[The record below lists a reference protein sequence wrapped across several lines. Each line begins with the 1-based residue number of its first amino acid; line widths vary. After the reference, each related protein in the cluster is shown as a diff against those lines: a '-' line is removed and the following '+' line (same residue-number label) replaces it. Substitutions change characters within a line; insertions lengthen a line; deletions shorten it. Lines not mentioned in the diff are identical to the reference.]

1 PYPIPLRDEAGA
13 IVGVVNM
20 SVDIS
25 ERKKA
30 EHALAERNF
39 QLALAG
45 KAARVGSFAYDID
58 TEMMQI
64 TAGYAAIHGFPH
76 GITEIARSKWQLGV
90 HPEDRLRWEA
100 LRSRAHRE
108 RWAEYSGE
116 YRIVRSGGEIRWI
129 EARVFVSYDGDGRP
143 HRAVGVDIDATA
155 RKRAEEQQRILN
167 AELDHRVKNVLAT
180 IAAHTKNSTR
190 SMDGF
195 VAALESRIQSMAST
209 HELLSSSRW
218 AGLALRELVR
228 RELAP
233 YASNNNT
240 RIEGPEVILRAE
252 AAQTIAS
259 VLHEL
264 TTNAA
269 K

>member
-1 PYPIPLRDEAGA
+1 PDGTRVPFIPYPTPLFDASGTLTGAVNMLVDIRERKRAEEKLRKSERESRDLLGALPAAIYVTDAGGRITYCNQSAVDLWGVTPTLGRDKWCDLARFYYADGAPMPREDFPTEIALRQGRFVPGREVLLERSDGTRMPIVPYPIPLRDEAGA

-64 TAGYAAIHGFPH
+64 TAGYAAIHGFPD

-116 YRIVRSGGEIRWI
+116 Y
-129 EARVFVSYDGDGRP
+129 
-143 HRAVGVDIDATA
+143 
-155 RKRAEEQQRILN
+155 
-167 AELDHRVKNVLAT
+167 
-180 IAAHTKNSTR
+180 
-190 SMDGF
+190 
-195 VAALESRIQSMAST
+195 
-209 HELLSSSRW
+209 
-218 AGLALRELVR
+218 
-228 RELAP
+228 
-233 YASNNNT
+233 
-240 RIEGPEVILRAE
+240 
-252 AAQTIAS
+252 
-259 VLHEL
+259 
-264 TTNAA
+264 
-269 K
+269 